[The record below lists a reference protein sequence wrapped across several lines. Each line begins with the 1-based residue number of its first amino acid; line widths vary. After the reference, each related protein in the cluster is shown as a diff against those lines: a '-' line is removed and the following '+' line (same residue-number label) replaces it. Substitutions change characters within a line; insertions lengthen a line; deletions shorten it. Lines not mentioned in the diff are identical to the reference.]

1 MKFQRWD
8 VLKSS
13 TLLIAFLIILPF
25 QLWASYDLKN
35 AYPEPELKPNDVV
48 RLQLLAMQQNDESD
62 IGIEVTF
69 RFASPANKKQT
80 GPLQR
85 FIRLVRNPS
94 YRPLLNHTNATFLEL
109 TVEEDFAVQEVVIT
123 TSNGERIGY
132 RFWLSIQKGP
142 VYPGCWMTDSVVPFK
157 VMEV

>member
-1 MKFQRWD
+1 MIKRATHL
-8 VLKSS
+8 V
-13 TLLIAFLIILPF
+13 FLFILPF
-25 QLWASYDLKN
+25 QLWASYDIEN

-48 RLQLLAMQQNDESD
+48 RLQLLAMQQNDDSD
-62 IGIEVTF
+62 FGIEVTF

-80 GPLQR
+80 GPLKR

-109 TVEEDFAVQEVVIT
+109 TVEEVFAVQDVIIT

-132 RFWLSIQKGP
+132 RFRLSMQKGP
-142 VYPGCWMTDSVVPFK
+142 LYPGCWMTDSVVPFK

>member
-1 MKFQRWD
+1 MFKRA
-8 VLKSS
+8 
-13 TLLIAFLIILPF
+13 TLIVFLFILPF
-25 QLWASYDLKN
+25 QVWASYDIEN

-48 RLQLLAMQQNDESD
+48 SLQLLAMQQNDDSD
-62 IGIEVTF
+62 FGIEVTF
-69 RFASPANKKQT
+69 RFASPSNKIQT
-80 GPLQR
+80 GPLKR
-85 FIRLVRNPS
+85 FISLVRNPS
-94 YRPLLNHTNATFLEL
+94 YLPLLNHTNATFLEL

-132 RFWLSIQKGP
+132 RFRLSIQKGP

>member
-1 MKFQRWD
+1 MNFQRWCG
-8 VLKSS
+8 LKSS
-13 TLLIAFLIILPF
+13 ILQVILIILPF
-25 QLWASYDLKN
+25 QLWASYDIEN
-35 AYPEPELKPNDVV
+35 AYPEPDLKPNDVV

-109 TVEEDFAVQEVVIT
+109 TVEEEFAVQDVIIT
-123 TSNGERIGY
+123 TSKGERIGY
-132 RFWLSIQKGP
+132 RFRLSIQKGP
-142 VYPGCWMTDSVVPFK
+142 LYPGCWMTDSVVPFK

>member
-1 MKFQRWD
+1 MFNRANPL
-8 VLKSS
+8 VF
-13 TLLIAFLIILPF
+13 LLILPF
-25 QLWASYDLKN
+25 QVWAAYNIEN

-48 RLQLLAMQQNDESD
+48 RLQLLAMQQNDDSD
-62 IGIEVTF
+62 FGIEVTF

-80 GPLQR
+80 GPLKR

-94 YRPLLNHTNATFLEL
+94 YRPLLNHINTTFLEL
-109 TVEEDFAVQEVVIT
+109 NIEEDFAVQDVIIT

-132 RFWLSIQKGP
+132 RFRLSIQKGP
-142 VYPGCWMTDSVVPFK
+142 LYPGCWMTDSVIPFK